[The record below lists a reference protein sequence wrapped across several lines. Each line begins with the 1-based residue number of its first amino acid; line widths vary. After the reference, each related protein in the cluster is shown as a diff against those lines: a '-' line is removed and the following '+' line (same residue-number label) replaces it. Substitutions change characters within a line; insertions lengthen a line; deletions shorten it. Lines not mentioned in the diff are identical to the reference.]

1 MKATIEVDRLK
12 VEGERFPREKPED
25 FIRALQGVSNTSA
38 FNLNTWIV
46 MQRCL
51 QNLRAL
57 MFVFHSTLDVG
68 RSMFDVHLLEQ
79 HGALPSGLPST

>member
-51 QNLRAL
+51 
-57 MFVFHSTLDVG
+57 
-68 RSMFDVHLLEQ
+68 
-79 HGALPSGLPST
+79 